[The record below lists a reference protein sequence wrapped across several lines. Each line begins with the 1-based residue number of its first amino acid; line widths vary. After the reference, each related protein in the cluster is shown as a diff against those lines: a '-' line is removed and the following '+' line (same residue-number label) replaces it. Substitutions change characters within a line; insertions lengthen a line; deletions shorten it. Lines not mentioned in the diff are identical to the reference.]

1 MSFTSEF
8 FEGNAQFTVCA
19 RVNICIL
26 GSYSILEID
35 FSPFNPSKNLASGWY
50 VRVCG
55 REETME
61 WWTLRGKKVGDRRW
75 LFWQKLAAWHS
86 RIWGHEV
93 AKQPAN
99 RFSGIVLQ
107 HYATSPSQLDVY
119 ILPLLIA
126 GQLGWI
132 NLPGVP
138 SRETNSGLHYS
149 KPTHYQLS
157 YAAPLDWQSHIALES
172 FFLGIV

>member
-1 MSFTSEF
+1 MVNT
-8 FEGNAQFTVCA
+8 A
-19 RVNICIL
+19 RIEMWEIVVNYFDRSLLHGLVRFL
-26 GSYSILEID
+26 G
-35 FSPFNPSKNLASGWY
+35 PA
-50 VRVCG
+50 
-55 REETME
+55 
-61 WWTLRGKKVGDRRW
+61 
-75 LFWQKLAAWHS
+75 
-86 RIWGHEV
+86 V

-126 GQLGWI
+126 GQLGWK

-138 SRETNSGLHYS
+138 SRETNSGLPYS

-157 YAAPLDWQSHIALES
+157 YAAPCD
-172 FFLGIV
+172 